1 MRASFALLS
10 MIVLTSVALAEP
22 KPQDNQTV
30 TVGPWSIATNYKT
43 DKFENCKISRVARKA
58 SLELPF
64 CALRTDCWCSWT
76 RRNGN

>member
-10 MIVLTSVALAEP
+10 VIVLTSVALAEP

-43 DKFENCKISRVARKA
+43 
-58 SLELPF
+58 
-64 CALRTDCWCSWT
+64 ALRTDCWCSWT